1 MTNNEQGK
9 WSYSACGLLKV
20 WVLQFPV
27 LSNPLNFPKI
37 QSWWN
42 IFFRG
47 CGSDQY
53 IGAIIH
59 NHSPFFWKIVN
70 TSIISTSVILI
81 LSFHL
86 GLDWMCCAP
95 YLFEWPRFF
104 PRRKIQFC
112 RIESGLLCPRLR
124 GCPSFL
130 LHIIPPSSHP
140 IHSAFRSASSSLDFW
155 RGRGGSRKNP
165 K

>member
-1 MTNNEQGK
+1 MRDKWQTTNKGNGATQLVDWWKSEF
-9 WSYSACGLLKV
+9 C
-20 WVLQFPV
+20 
-27 LSNPLNFPKI
+27 NFPFYQNRLKTFQI
-37 QSWWN
+37 QSWRN
-42 IFFRG
+42 LFFRG

-53 IGAIIH
+53 IGAILH

-112 RIESGLLCPRLR
+112 RIESGLLCSDWEAASLF
-124 GCPSFL
+124 CCT
-130 LHIIPPSSHP
+130 SSHHHP
-140 IHSAFRSASSSLDFW
+140 IQYTRHSDQQALHWTSDEEEEVRI
-155 RGRGGSRKNP
+155 
-165 K
+165 